1 MRRHPLRTRRPAGA
15 GTRLA
20 VAFDA
25 LEGLPA
31 LAQSRG
37 RLLDAVRAE
46 RPSTEELVAAVES
59 DVALSTRA
67 LRRANRGRP
76 RRERVG
82 SIAGAVAA
90 LSTQEIEAIAVS
102 TPVLSWS
109 QGAPVWERVP
119 GRFRAHA
126 TAVYRTAA
134 QLARETD
141 CDDRDELLTAA
152 LLHDI
157 GKLAMAH
164 AHPGYGDR
172 VDESS
177 HTPEQRVEAER
188 GAFGLD
194 HATVGGMIARAWS
207 LPHRLASTIEH
218 HHGPDAGRH
227 AALVRLADILAHYG
241 EGHLVD
247 IGETGRL
254 GRLLGIGSES
264 LGSLM
269 YEASSPISSRERTV
283 TPSPLSDRQQEV
295 LRLLAEGKV
304 YKQIADEL
312 GLSTHTVRNHAHHIF
327 ERLGVVDRAQAVLVA
342 KEKGWL

>member
-1 MRRHPLRTRRPAGA
+1 MGRRPFRTRRSAGA

-31 LAQSRG
+31 FAQSRG

-59 DVALSTRA
+59 DVALSIRV
-67 LRRANRGRP
+67 LRRANRGRS
-76 RRERVG
+76 RRDRIG

-109 QGAPVWERVP
+109 QGAPAWGRVP

-164 AHPGYGDR
+164 AHPEYGA
-172 VDESS
+172 VHESS
-177 HTPEQRVEAER
+177 QTPEQRVEVER
-188 GAFGLD
+188 GVFGLD
-194 HATVGGMIARAWS
+194 HASVGGMIARAWS
-207 LPHRLASTIEH
+207 LPQRLASTIEH

-269 YEASSPISSRERTV
+269 YEASTPISSRERTAA
-283 TPSPLSDRQQEV
+283 PSPLSDRQEEV
-295 LRLLAEGKV
+295 LRLLAQGKV